1 MLLIFFVIYLIK
13 APKRNQQLLPRCA
26 RLGGGVWVS
35 VSLLWFATWFWVLF
49 FILKFNSCQTIRA
62 KTTKGIFRLQDVC
75 SPQLTMPSALMVISS
90 DRTHFHCYS
99 AFASPYPPK
108 KKGMWIQVFNPTR
121 REGKRSN
128 RNIFTIQLR
137 MWLPGHHALQGTRC
151 SLRIHLRWRQQ
162 SLPLSRRNL
171 CRAWHQGPS

>member
-13 APKRNQQLLPRCA
+13 EPKRNQQLLPRCA
-26 RLGGGVWVS
+26 RLGGGGVS

-62 KTTKGIFRLQDVC
+62 KTTKVIFRLQDVC

-90 DRTHFHCYS
+90 DITHFHCYS

-108 KKGMWIQVFNPTR
+108 KKACGFKYSIL
-121 REGKRSN
+121 REGKEKDPTE
-128 RNIFTIQLR
+128 IY
-137 MWLPGHHALQGTRC
+137 LPCNFECG
-151 SLRIHLRWRQQ
+151 
-162 SLPLSRRNL
+162 SRDTTHRKELGVVYGSISVGINNL
-171 CRAWHQGPS
+171 YH